1 MKNATGYARVSTD
14 LQRDEGVSLTMQT
27 DRITQYCALYDLNL
41 TDMIQEAGSGSSIA
55 KRPEF
60 TAIVEKIK
68 SRQTDALVVYKLDRL
83 ARNLK
88 ELIEVTEILQKNKV
102 EFHSV
107 SEKLDTTTA
116 NGRLFFQIIGALAEW
131 ERATI
136 SERTSAALQSK
147 KSKGEQVSF
156 QAPFGYQHIDG
167 MTVPNPHEQACL
179 EHLAVIREA
188 NPGIGWKKA
197 ATLLHKAGYKNRNNV
212 KFSPSSMKILF
223 SLTCNFKVDISKAA

>member
-14 LQRDEGVSLTMQT
+14 MQRDEGFSLPMQEE
-27 DRITQYCALYDLNL
+27 RIKQYCNLYGLNL

-60 TAIVEKIK
+60 TAILEKIK
-68 SRQTDALVVYKLDRL
+68 TRQTDALVIYKLDRL

-136 SERTSAALQSK
+136 SERTSCALQSM
-147 KSKGEQVSF
+147 KSNGQKVSSR
-156 QAPFGYQHIDG
+156 APYGYTYFDG
-167 MTVPNPHEQACL
+167 MAIPVVEEQACID
-179 EHLAVIREA
+179 HLTALRA
-188 NPGIGWKKA
+188 STPGLGMKKA
-197 ATLLHKAGYKNRNNV
+197 AKMLESAGYVNRNGIRFGV
-212 KFSPSSMKILF
+212 SSMRVLWK
-223 SLTCNFKVDISKAA
+223 LTGSVNVERKVA